1 MMSKRPLSMIP
12 GDVRVMSKL
21 VWLFSDYRDAVQ
33 RIYQLE
39 QEILK
44 QRMVIER
51 LEKTTQVTPTSVDSL
66 LKEFQDMILAE
77 QPYPDGKIP
86 ESAYLTP
93 GE

>member
-1 MMSKRPLSMIP
+1 
-12 GDVRVMSKL
+12 MSKL
-21 VWLFSDYRDAVQ
+21 VWLFSDYRDAVAQ
-33 RIYQLE
+33 IYRLE
-39 QEILK
+39 QEILM
-44 QRMVIER
+44 QRMMIER
-51 LEKTTQVTPTSVDSL
+51 LEKTTQATPTSVDSL

>member
-1 MMSKRPLSMIP
+1 MIP

-44 QRMVIER
+44 QRMTIEQ
-51 LEKTTQVTPTSVDSL
+51 LEKLEKYEKLDRTVPTSVDSL

>member
-1 MMSKRPLSMIP
+1 
-12 GDVRVMSKL
+12 MSKL

-33 RIYQLE
+33 RIYTLE

-44 QRMVIER
+44 QRVIIEQYER
-51 LEKTTQVTPTSVDSL
+51 TPAHIPAVDSL

-77 QPYPDGKIP
+77 QPYPDNKVP